1 MASGLACALLIYLWI
16 NDELNFDKYHKKDSQ
31 LFQVMGRNKV
41 SNGIEITGSTSCILA
56 KTLAEEMP
64 EVEYAITVNFP
75 EQKMS
80 MLSFEDK
87 AIKASLLFASKDY
100 FNVFSFNL
108 VQGNENQ
115 VLSDENNIVISE
127 EIAMKLFKTTENIV
141 GKAIEFDN
149 RKQCI
154 VSGVFKGCPT
164 NSSIQFDVVLPFEV
178 KPGIDAWGQNYF
190 NTYLILKAGTN
201 VEQFNIKISDL
212 IKKKTNDESTTLF
225 IKKFSEE
232 YLYGKYI
239 NGVQAGG
246 RIEYVKLFS
255 LIAFFI
261 LVIACINFMNLSTA
275 RASVRIKEVGIKK
288 AFGTSRKS
296 LLFQFM
302 GESILMAF
310 LSLLVGIGLVV
321 LFLPQFNEIT
331 GKNITMNFG
340 INLIASILGITL
352 FTGLISGSYPALFL
366 SGFHPATIL
375 KGKLKNSRSELWIR
389 KGL

>member
-1 MASGLACALLIYLWI
+1 
-16 NDELNFDKYHKKDSQ
+16 
-31 LFQVMGRNKV
+31 
-41 SNGIEITGSTSCILA
+41 
-56 KTLAEEMP
+56 
-64 EVEYAITVNFP
+64 
-75 EQKMS
+75 
-80 MLSFEDK
+80 
-87 AIKASLLFASKDY
+87 
-100 FNVFSFNL
+100 
-108 VQGNENQ
+108 
-115 VLSDENNIVISE
+115 
-127 EIAMKLFKTTENIV
+127 
-141 GKAIEFDN
+141 
-149 RKQCI
+149 
-154 VSGVFKGCPT
+154 
-164 NSSIQFDVVLPFEV
+164 
-178 KPGIDAWGQNYF
+178 
-190 NTYLILKAGTN
+190 
-201 VEQFNIKISDL
+201 
-212 IKKKTNDESTTLF
+212 
-225 IKKFSEE
+225 
-232 YLYGKYI
+232 
-239 NGVQAGG
+239 
-246 RIEYVKLFS
+246 
-255 LIAFFI
+255 
-261 LVIACINFMNLSTA
+261 MNLSTA